1 MRWYLVAVR
10 KYAQFGGRTQRKE
23 FWHFI
28 LFYVLFGIPVSVV
41 DVALIGSP
49 ILGTVYFLAFL
60 IPMIAVA
67 VRRLHDMGRSGRW
80 MLLYAVPVLA
90 WIMNKILSFSGSTS
104 GHLIVVSGSAG
115 IVAIVCLIV
124 LIVFLVRNSQ
134 PGDNRYGA
142 NPKGAAAPSA
152 EATA

>member
-1 MRWYLVAVR
+1 MYWYLVAVS
-10 KYAQFGGRTQRKE
+10 KYAQFGGRSHRKE
-23 FWHFI
+23 FWYFI
-28 LFYVLFGIPVSVV
+28 LFYVLFGVPASVV

-80 MLLYAVPVLA
+80 MLLYAVPVVA
-90 WIMNKILSFSGSTS
+90 WALNTIMSFGGSMSGQFVMIS
-104 GHLIVVSGSAG
+104 GIVG

-134 PGDNRYGA
+134 PGDNPYGA
-142 NPKGAAAPSA
+142 NPKGDAAPMAKTA
-152 EATA
+152 E